1 MTDFGNIRGKWLK
14 VMLFM
19 SIDAE
24 GTTFIEKKKD
34 FVMIVKLW
42 QIWLVSSIFLKC
54 LVSKI
59 GGIIEQEK
67 LFEHRKMHSDRLL
80 PRGSNHFG

>member
-24 GTTFIEKKKD
+24 GTTFIEKKEGFCND
-34 FVMIVKLW
+34 SQTLANLAGF
-42 QIWLVSSIFLKC
+42 
-54 LVSKI
+54 
-59 GGIIEQEK
+59 
-67 LFEHRKMHSDRLL
+67 
-80 PRGSNHFG
+80 